1 MESTRDKNV
10 ENIYMLFGKLGGKTA
25 EFKCRPYEDC
35 LSDIAVTHSP
45 RYLINM
51 ELTKEQTIFSKM
63 GVAYDQLRNAPD
75 SIEIVRKYY
84 REKAIK
90 AKKKAMPWW
99 LGTSAEESL
108 EEHTDM
114 NISLWVDNGEYADPE
129 RNKRLKAEIFILFPE
144 VVSGNY
150 ENAALWLCTRRSV
163 VNFHMRNTFSAGG
176 QQLKLNDE
184 LLPFPLPHVVGEL
197 LESATLIKNYLLN
210 SDDLDLDISEFRPE
224 LMLPNRYEVWLN
236 DIWKRIH
243 QLKPYKRKETIE
255 ELGGISLAEWID
267 RKYTL
272 SVK

>member
-1 MESTRDKNV
+1 MGSAPASLADNP
-10 ENIYMLFGKLGGKTA
+10 F
-25 EFKCRPYEDC
+25 
-35 LSDIAVTHSP
+35 
-45 RYLINM
+45 LITLLLEM
-51 ELTKEQTIFSKM
+51 QTTIFLRTEMSRKTEYVHNPCFLSANILKIL
-63 GVAYDQLRNAPD
+63 GVF
-75 SIEIVRKYY
+75 
-84 REKAIK
+84 
-90 AKKKAMPWW
+90 
-99 LGTSAEESL
+99 AE
-108 EEHTDM
+108 
-114 NISLWVDNGEYADPE
+114 NQI
-129 RNKRLKAEIFILFPE
+129 
-144 VVSGNY
+144 
-150 ENAALWLCTRRSV
+150 
-163 VNFHMRNTFSAGG
+163 NFHMRDTFSAGG